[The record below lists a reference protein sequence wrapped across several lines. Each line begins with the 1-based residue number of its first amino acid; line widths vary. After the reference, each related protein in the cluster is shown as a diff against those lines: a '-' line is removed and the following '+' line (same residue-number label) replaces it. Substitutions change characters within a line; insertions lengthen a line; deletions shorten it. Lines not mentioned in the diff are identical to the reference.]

1 MSIKIF
7 KTSKFLTSCQ
17 VNSVFLHSKGTT
29 DLFLI
34 TRDKYSRSLNLKRE
48 PRFNTAPVFGEGCYV
63 DNFSLNPFL
72 KYFKQRK
79 FKMYLFI

>member
-7 KTSKFLTSCQ
+7 KTSKFLTSWLI
-17 VNSVFLHSKGTT
+17 NSVLHSTT

-34 TRDKYSRSLNLKRE
+34 TRDRYSRSLHPKRE
-48 PRFNTAPVFGEGCYV
+48 PRFNTASVFGEGCYV
-63 DNFSLNPFL
+63 DNFSLNRFL

-79 FKMYLFI
+79 SKMYLFI